1 MFSYIAGGAKIQQQ
15 MHQFLCQKQTAK
27 VNPMHL
33 KSDKDPASLVT
44 MVLQVLLNKV
54 QEKSQINRS
63 TCIRNP
69 PSSETTNMKT
79 NQLKPMYY

>member
-1 MFSYIAGGAKIQQQ
+1 MFSYIAGGGKIQQQ
-15 MHQFLCQKQTAK
+15 MHQFLCQKQTVK

-54 QEKSQINRS
+54 QEQSQINRS
-63 TCIRNP
+63 TCIRNQ